1 MPLLKYGKK
10 AISSTGKFMGK
21 RAANFGHS
29 TVGAAAVMI
38 GAGVLGMA
46 NAAAPEAVDFAMEG
60 AFGDENADRYFTGM
74 DLSARTLVG
83 QAAGGIVGSAI
94 RNTDPLQNYM
104 INPVAPNPVALGV
117 GGSITG
123 GLLGGAIG
131 GAKKGFKGGALG
143 ATLGM
148 LAGGIAGGAIAS
160 AVPLGYMRQ
169 NKEYFT
175 QSPYTPLGGTQASAL
190 NATGDI
196 VLGMHNSRRGY

>member
-10 AISSTGKFMGK
+10 AIKSTGQFMGR
-21 RAANFGHS
+21 RAANFGNS
-29 TVGAAAVMI
+29 TTGAAAVMI

-46 NAAAPEAVDFAMEG
+46 NAAGPEAVDFAMEG

-83 QAAGGIVGSAI
+83 QATGGILGSAI
-94 RNTDPLQNYM
+94 QSTDPLQNYM
-104 INPVAPNPVALGV
+104 INPVAPSPMASGI
-117 GGSITG
+117 GGSVTG
-123 GLLGGAIG
+123 ALLGGAIG

-148 LAGGIAGGAIAS
+148 LAGGIAGGS
-160 AVPLGYMRQ
+160 AAAAAPLGYMRQ
-169 NKEYFT
+169 NREFFS
-175 QSPYTPLGGTQASAL
+175 QSPYSPLGNTQASAL

>member
-10 AISSTGKFMGK
+10 TASSAASFIGR
-21 RAANFGHS
+21 RAANFGNN

-38 GAGVLGMA
+38 GAGILGMA
-46 NAAAPEAVDFAMEG
+46 NAVAPEAVDFAMEG

-83 QAAGGIVGSAI
+83 QATGGILGGAI
-94 RNTDPLQNYM
+94 RGSDPMQQYM
-104 INPVAPNPVALGV
+104 INPVAPSPMATGV

-123 GLLGGAIG
+123 ALLGGAIG
-131 GAKKGFKGGALG
+131 GVKKGFKGGAIG

-148 LAGGIAGGAIAS
+148 LAGGIAGGAAAAAAPI
-160 AVPLGYMRQ
+160 GYMRQ
-169 NKEYFT
+169 NRDFFT
-175 QSPYTPLGGTQASAL
+175 QSPYSPLGSSQTQAL